1 MAENIV
7 LPSLKGKCIIITG
20 GARGIGAAGA
30 RLLASQ
36 GAKLAIFDIRDDLGY
51 TVAKEISSTSAAQAK
66 YYPVDV
72 SKKADIS
79 DAVSSAVRYLG
90 GVHCFLHAAGI
101 GHQSPC
107 EDLTED
113 EVNRM
118 VDVNLK
124 GTIYANQA
132 VFPYMKKSGGS
143 ILNVGS
149 DTGLDTFPGLAHYS
163 ASKGAVHS
171 FTRTIAKEWGSY
183 NIRVNALLPA
193 AWTDLV
199 EEHMSKMSP
208 DESHQL
214 DKYCLVVSV
223 SVGSQAT

>member
-51 TVAKEISSTSAAQAK
+51 TVAKEISSTSAVQAK
-66 YYPVDV
+66 YYHVDV
-72 SKKADIS
+72 SKKAGIS
-79 DAVSSAVRYLG
+79 DA
-90 GVHCFLHAAGI
+90 
-101 GHQSPC
+101 SPC

-149 DTGLDTFPGLAHYS
+149 DTGLDPFPGLAHYS
-163 ASKGAVHS
+163 ASKGAVHR
-171 FTRTIAKEWGSY
+171 FTRTIAKEWGSC

-199 EEHMSKMSP
+199 EEHMSRMSP

-214 DKYCLVVSV
+214 DRYCLVVSV